1 MVEYAKLSPHTGV
14 EILGV
19 DMSQPVPQETIAE
32 IYKLFLDHC
41 VILFRNQ
48 SLTQEDLV
56 RATGQFG
63 RCADYD
69 RPMDLRSDTQR
80 RTLPQVMLITNIR
93 EDGKPIGA
101 LPDGEMWFHHDMIH
115 SELPHKATLLY
126 SVEIP
131 SWGGE
136 TLFSNLYAA
145 YETLPDDLKEVL
157 RGRMALNAF
166 NYGSRFKGDPE
177 GLATR
182 KQAVHPALYK
192 HEESGRTAV
201 YLDRLMTHSLI
212 GLPEAESDA
221 VLERIFDHIE
231 NEEFIYEHKWRKG
244 DLLMWDN
251 RSSIHARKDFP
262 ADQTRLMWRTTLA
275 GDVRP
280 SSGG

>member
-1 MVEYAKLSPHTGV
+1 MVEYKKLSPHTGV

-19 DMSQPVPQETIAE
+19 DMSRPVPQETIAE
-32 IYKLFLDHC
+32 IYRLFLDHC
-41 VILFRNQ
+41 VILFRDQN
-48 SLTQEDLV
+48 LTQEDLV

-115 SELPHKATLLY
+115 SQLPHKATLLY

-145 YETLPDDLKEVL
+145 YETLPDDLKDVL

-201 YLDRLMTHSLI
+201 YVDRLMTHSLV

-221 VLERIFDHIE
+221 LLERIFDHIE
-231 NEEFIYEHKWRKG
+231 SEEFIYEHKWRKG

-280 SSGG
+280 SS

>member
-1 MVEYAKLSPHTGV
+1 MEMVEFRKLSKHTGA

-19 DMSQPVPQETIAE
+19 DLSKPLPAE
-32 IYKLFLDHC
+32 IASEIYRIFLNNC
-41 VILFRNQ
+41 VVLFRSQ
-48 SLTQEDLV
+48 HLTQEDLV

-63 RCADYD
+63 NCARYD
-69 RPMDLRSDTQR
+69 RPMDHQSETQKK
-80 RTLPQVMLITNIR
+80 TLPQVMLITNIR

-126 SVEIP
+126 SVEVP
-131 SWGGE
+131 TWGGN

-145 YETLPDDLKEVL
+145 YDALPADLKSALE
-157 RGRMALNAF
+157 GRKALNAF

-182 KQAVHPALYK
+182 RQAVHPALYR
-192 HEESGRTAV
+192 HEETGRTAV
-201 YLDRLMTHSLI
+201 YVDRLMTHSLV
-212 GLPEAESDA
+212 GLPEQESDA
-221 VLERIFDHIE
+221 MLAQICDHIE
-231 NEEFIYEHKWRKG
+231 CEEFVYEHAWAKG

-262 ADQTRLMWRTTLA
+262 AEQTRLMWRTTLA
-275 GDVRP
+275 GDIRP
-280 SSGG
+280 M